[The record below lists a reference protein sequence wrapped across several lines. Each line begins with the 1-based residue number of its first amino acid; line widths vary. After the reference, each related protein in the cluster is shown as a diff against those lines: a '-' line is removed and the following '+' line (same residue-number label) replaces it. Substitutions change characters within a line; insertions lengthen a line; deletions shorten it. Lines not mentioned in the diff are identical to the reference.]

1 MDLVKNIYNLRQ
13 KFVLIGL
20 TGRTGSGCSTVA
32 NLLKSGFA
40 EILPPVPT
48 ENHDGISNDERKYR
62 IEYNYLK
69 SVWTKHDDQKD
80 SIQFQIIKASDIIF
94 FYVLTKGFDSFIKS
108 IEACVNQKAE
118 IGKINQQRLGSLKD
132 LLEKGKDTFEKK
144 KDESLKIQGY
154 LDGEKYRE
162 IGETNGDKYEDAIG
176 YLSFLSKDLPDYRT
190 KIMGQVKE
198 FVEITKLFQYWGNN
212 IRKYKDI
219 EVKDEEVAE
228 PSELAAT
235 INKIIKLMRKVAS
248 IEGKGTFIII
258 DALRNPYEV
267 YYFRERYSAF
277 YLMSITTNE
286 KHRRENLAKANYRAD
301 EIDELDGME
310 YPSKRK
316 DIKPSYSSLDVE
328 RCVEISDIHVS
339 HNNEQIEQNYDLKRQ
354 IIHFVS
360 LILHPGL
367 VQPTHEE
374 RLMQIAYTAKL
385 NSGCISRQV
394 GAVVTDKNYSVKAI
408 GWNTV
413 AKGQTP
419 CSLRCLQDLH
429 ELNDLAAFSE
439 FEKSDLKFREEVCR
453 YMQEYKKTK
462 DRLKGIPLA
471 FCFKD
476 LYTSLKGE
484 KNQVHTRSL
493 HAEENAFLQLAKYGS
508 EGIDGGFL
516 FTTASP
522 CELCAKKA
530 YQLGITKVF
539 YIDIYPGI
547 SASHIFQAG
556 ERKIELIPFRGAI
569 GRAYEALYT
578 PFFPLK
584 DEIEYLTGVKIKPKQ
599 PGGSPEK
606 EEASAQ
612 KTDNG
617 IPKDDVKEDNIKQ

>member
-1 MDLVKNIYNLRQ
+1 M
-13 KFVLIGL
+13 
-20 TGRTGSGCSTVA
+20 
-32 NLLKSGFA
+32 
-40 EILPPVPT
+40 E
-48 ENHDGISNDERKYR
+48 DER
-62 IEYNYLK
+62 E
-69 SVWTKHDDQKD
+69 D
-80 SIQFQIIKASDIIF
+80 
-94 FYVLTKGFDSFIKS
+94 
-108 IEACVNQKAE
+108 
-118 IGKINQQRLGSLKD
+118 
-132 LLEKGKDTFEKK
+132 FEKK
-144 KDESLKIQGY
+144 KDKSCEILTY
-154 LDGEKYRE
+154 LNEERYRE
-162 IGETNGDKYEDAIG
+162 IGVTNDERYKEAYN
-176 YLSFLSKDLPDYRT
+176 YLLFLLEELPYYR
-190 KIMGQVKE
+190 KKVMEQVKE
-198 FVEITKLFQYWGNN
+198 FSEITKQFQFWGNN

-219 EVKDEEVAE
+219 EVKKEEVAE
-228 PSELAAT
+228 PSELAST

-248 IEGKGTFIII
+248 IDARGTFIII

-277 YLMSITTNE
+277 YLMSITTSE

-316 DIKPSYSSLDVE
+316 DIEPSYSSLDVE
-328 RCVEISDIHVS
+328 RCIEISDIHVS

-394 GAVVTDKNYSVKAI
+394 GAVVTDKNYSIKAI

-419 CSLRCLQDLH
+419 CSLRCLEDLF
-429 ELNDLAAFSE
+429 ELNDLTAFSE
-439 FEKSDLKFREEVCR
+439 FEKSDKKFREEVCK
-453 YMQEYKKTK
+453 YMMEYQNA
-462 DRLKGIPLA
+462 RGMLNGIPLA
-471 FCFKD
+471 YCFKD

-547 SASHIFQAG
+547 SAAHIFHAG

-584 DEIEYLTGVKIKPKQ
+584 DEIKYLTGVKMKSKQ
-599 PGGSPEK
+599 PASPEK
-606 EEASAQ
+606 EEAIAQ
-612 KTDNG
+612 NEVG
-617 IPKDDVKEDNIKQ
+617 EVLKDDIKEENVKQ

>member
-40 EILPPVPT
+40 GMLPPVPT
-48 ENHDGISNDERKYR
+48 KNHDGISNDERKYR
-62 IEYNYLK
+62 IEYNYLE
-69 SVWTKHDDQKD
+69 SVWANPNDEKD
-80 SIQFQIIKASDIIF
+80 FIQFQIIKASDIIF

-118 IGKINQQRLGSLKD
+118 IGEVNQQRLDSLKEQ
-132 LLEKGKDTFEKK
+132 LNKEKETFEKEK
-144 KDESLKIQGY
+144 EESLKILRYLNEEGY
-154 LDGEKYRE
+154 RGIGKTGDVKYEEASGYISFLMEELPKYRA
-162 IGETNGDKYEDAIG
+162 KV
-176 YLSFLSKDLPDYRT
+176 
-190 KIMGQVKE
+190 MGHVKE
-198 FVEITKLFQYWGNN
+198 FVEITKQFQYWGNN
-212 IRKYKDI
+212 IRKYKGI
-219 EVKDEEVAE
+219 EVKGEEVAE

-235 INKIIKLMRKVAS
+235 INKIIKLMRKVAT
-248 IEGKGTFIII
+248 IDGKGTFIII

-277 YLMSITTNE
+277 YLMSITTSE
-286 KHRRENLAKANYRAD
+286 SHRRENLAKANYRAD

-328 RCVEISDIHVS
+328 RCVEISDIHIS
-339 HNNEQIEQNYDLKRQ
+339 HDNEHIEQNYDLKRQ
-354 IIHFVS
+354 IIHFIS

-394 GAVVTDKNYSVKAI
+394 GAVVTDKNYSVKSI

-439 FEKSDLKFREEVCR
+439 FEKSDMKFREEVSK
-453 YMQEYKKTK
+453 YMPEYQKTK

-471 FCFKD
+471 YCFKD
-476 LYTSLKGE
+476 LFTSLKGE

-508 EGIDGGFL
+508 EGIDGGYL

-547 SASHIFQAG
+547 STSHIFQSG

-584 DEIEYLTGVKIKPKQ
+584 DEIEYLTGVKIKSKQ
-599 PGGSPEK
+599 PDSPELIK
-606 EEASAQ
+606 APGQKAADEA
-612 KTDNG
+612 
-617 IPKDDVKEDNIKQ
+617 PKDDIKEENVKQ

>member
-40 EILPPVPT
+40 EMLPPVPT
-48 ENHDGISNDERKYR
+48 ENHEGISNDERKYR

-69 SVWTKHDDQKD
+69 SVWANPNDEKE

-94 FYVLTKGFDSFIKS
+94 FYVLTKGFDSFINS
-108 IEACVNQKAE
+108 IEACLSQKAE
-118 IGKINQQRLGSLKD
+118 PENIKQERLERLNKK
-132 LLEKGKDTFEKK
+132 LEDEREDFEKK
-144 KDESLKIQGY
+144 KDKSCEILTY
-154 LDGEKYRE
+154 LNEERYRE
-162 IGETNGDKYEDAIG
+162 IGETNDERYKEAYN
-176 YLSFLSKDLPDYRT
+176 YLLFLLEELPYYR
-190 KIMGQVKE
+190 KKVMEQVKE
-198 FVEITKLFQYWGNN
+198 FSEITKQFQFWGNN

-219 EVKDEEVAE
+219 EVKKEEVAE
-228 PSELAAT
+228 PSELAST

-248 IEGKGTFIII
+248 IDARGTFIII

-277 YLMSITTNE
+277 YLMSITTSE

-316 DIKPSYSSLDVE
+316 DIEPSYSSLDVE
-328 RCVEISDIHVS
+328 RCIEISDIHVS

-394 GAVVTDKNYSVKAI
+394 GAVVTDKNYSIKAI

-419 CSLRCLQDLH
+419 CSLRCLEDLF
-429 ELNDLAAFSE
+429 ELNDLTAFSE
-439 FEKSDLKFREEVCR
+439 FEKSDKKFREEVCK
-453 YMQEYKKTK
+453 YMMEYKNA
-462 DRLKGIPLA
+462 RGMLNGIPLA
-471 FCFKD
+471 YCFKD

-539 YIDIYPGI
+539 YIDIYPGS
-547 SASHIFQAG
+547 SASHIFHAG

-584 DEIEYLTGVKIKPKQ
+584 DEIKYLTGVKMKSKQ
-599 PGGSPEK
+599 PASPEK
-606 EEASAQ
+606 EEAIAQ
-612 KTDNG
+612 NEVG
-617 IPKDDVKEDNIKQ
+617 EVLKDDIKEENVKQ

>member
-1 MDLVKNIYNLRQ
+1 MDLIRNIYNLRQ

-32 NLLKSGFA
+32 NLLKSGFV
-40 EILPPVPT
+40 EMLPPVPT

-69 SVWTKHDDQKD
+69 SVWANPYDEID
-80 SIQFQIIKASDIIF
+80 SIEFQIIKASDIIF
-94 FYVLTKGFDSFIKS
+94 FYVLTKGFESFINS
-108 IEACVNQKAE
+108 IEACLNQKIE
-118 IGKINQQRLGSLKD
+118 IGNINQKRLESLKEHLKNERED
-132 LLEKGKDTFEKK
+132 FEKK
-144 KDESLKIQGY
+144 KYESCKILTY
-154 LDGEKYRE
+154 LNEEGYRE
-162 IGETNGDKYEDAIG
+162 IGEANDEKYKEANE
-176 YLSFLSKDLPDYRT
+176 YLSFLLEEVPNYRA
-190 KIMGQVKE
+190 KIMRTVKE
-198 FVEITKLFQYWGNN
+198 FTEITKQFQYWGNN

-219 EVKDEEVAE
+219 DVKEEEVAE
-228 PSELAAT
+228 PSELAST
-235 INKIIKLMRKVAS
+235 INKIIKLMRKVSS
-248 IEGKGTFIII
+248 IDGKGTFIII

-277 YLMSITTNE
+277 YLMSITTSE
-286 KHRRENLAKANYRAD
+286 KHRKENLAKANYRAD

-328 RCVEISDIHVS
+328 RCIEISDIHIS
-339 HNNEQIEQNYDLKRQ
+339 HDNERVEQNFDLKRQ
-354 IIHFVS
+354 IIHFIS

-385 NSGCISRQV
+385 NSGCISRQG

-419 CSLRCLQDLH
+419 CSLRCLEDLY
-429 ELNDLAAFSE
+429 ELNDLTAFSE
-439 FEKSDLKFREEVCR
+439 FEKGDMKFREEVCK
-453 YMQEYKKTK
+453 YMVEYQKT
-462 DRLKGIPLA
+462 RGELKGIPLA
-471 FCFKD
+471 YCFKD

-547 SASHIFQAG
+547 SAAHIFNAG
-556 ERKIELIPFRGAI
+556 ERKIDLIPFRGAI

-584 DEIEYLTGVKIKPKQ
+584 DEIEYLTGVEIKSKRPI
-599 PGGSPEK
+599 SPEK
-606 EEASAQ
+606 KEANTQ
-612 KTDNG
+612 KEADRV
-617 IPKDDVKEDNIKQ
+617 PKDDIKLENVKQ